1 MKVREIMTSQVMT
14 VGPDTPVPALASL
27 FASRGISGVP
37 VVDGTGQLVGLVTEG
52 DLLRQITG
60 EEEAQSWFRR
70 LIESAPSQAL
80 QYVQSHGRVAR
91 DLMTTSLETVG
102 EDDSIQKAAGIMAKR
117 NIRRLP
123 VVRDG
128 KLVGILSRA
137 DLMKA
142 IVAPPAQAPGE
153 TSDAEIERKLV
164 AEMRRHSWADAYYI
178 FPHVEKGTVQ
188 FHGFCNSDDV
198 ERGLRV
204 LAEGIPGVKGVTFDL
219 SPVPPPMLA

>member
-1 MKVREIMTSQVMT
+1 M
-14 VGPDTPVPALASL
+14 
-27 FASRGISGVP
+27 
-37 VVDGTGQLVGLVTEG
+37 
-52 DLLRQITG
+52 
-60 EEEAQSWFRR
+60 
-70 LIESAPSQAL
+70 
-80 QYVQSHGRVAR
+80 
-91 DLMTTSLETVG
+91 G

-178 FPHVEKGTVQ
+178 FPHVEKGTCSSTASATPTMWSV
-188 FHGFCNSDDV
+188 GCACWRRAS
-198 ERGLRV
+198 RV
-204 LAEGIPGVKGVTFDL
+204 
-219 SPVPPPMLA
+219 